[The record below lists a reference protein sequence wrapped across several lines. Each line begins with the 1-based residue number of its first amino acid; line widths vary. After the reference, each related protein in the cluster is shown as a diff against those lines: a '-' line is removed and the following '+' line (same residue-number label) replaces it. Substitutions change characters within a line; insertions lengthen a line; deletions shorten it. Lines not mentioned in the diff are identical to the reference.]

1 MIKKIY
7 VTLWV
12 LWMLLIFWFS
22 SQVAQ
27 DSQGMSD
34 QLLAMIE
41 HMFPVTRSIDMMRYL
56 DHMSFIIRKLAH
68 FSEYAVLGVL
78 TVLCAREF
86 QLKHAYIL
94 GFIWNVLYACSDEF
108 HQLFVPGRSGQFIDV
123 CIDSSGALFG
133 ILCLWCCLYIREK
146 FRKEKFSLTK

>member
-34 QLLAMIE
+34 RLLAMIE

-56 DHMSFIIRKLAH
+56 
-68 FSEYAVLGVL
+68 
-78 TVLCAREF
+78 EF
-86 QLKHAYIL
+86 QLKNAYIL
-94 GFIWNVLYACSDEF
+94 GFIWSVLYACSDEF

-146 FRKEKFSLTK
+146 FSLTK